1 MKLCRRDKSTV
12 DRHIKRRHKNYPN
25 VVIKPYL
32 DETTTVK
39 KARECLEN
47 IASRQL
53 KTCKQ
58 SCPTVDNPLHASLP
72 SNTSAPSTSR
82 SGTSLV
88 QSTIVAT
95 AKTGN
100 PSSCVLALEKELSN
114 STTGMSTLLSKVDTL
129 IKEFREFK
137 VSPSVKNG
145 NQPSSS
151 SLSSIDKKAS
161 GDVAEIV
168 LHWPEVKNILDLTE
182 LCKNIRFFP
191 GDIDQG
197 VLSVIRCET
206 CFNYL
211 KSKRIK
217 PSDKISP
224 AQVAKKG
231 IGG

>member
-12 DRHIKRRHKNYPN
+12 DRHIRRRHNNDPK

-32 DETTTVK
+32 DETITVK

-47 IASRQL
+47 IASDQL
-53 KTCKQ
+53 KTFEQPCR
-58 SCPTVDNPLHASLP
+58 TASLP
-72 SNTSAPSTSR
+72 SNSSAPSTR
-82 SGTSLV
+82 VIETGLV

-95 AKTGN
+95 ANTSN
-100 PSSCVLALEKELSN
+100 PSSCVLSLAKKESSN
-114 STTGMSTLLSKVDTL
+114 STTEMSTLLSKVDKL
-129 IKEFREFK
+129 IKEFRELK
-137 VSPSVKNG
+137 VNPSVKNV
-145 NQPSSS
+145 NQPSLL
-151 SLSSIDKKAS
+151 LSIGKKAS
-161 GDVAEIV
+161 GDVEIV
-168 LHWPEVKNILDLTE
+168 SQSPEVKNILDLTR

-191 GDIDQG
+191 GDVDQG
-197 VLSVIRCET
+197 DLSVIRCET

-217 PSDKISP
+217 PSDKSSP

>member
-12 DRHIKRRHKNYPN
+12 DRHIRRRHDNDPK

-32 DETTTVK
+32 DETITVK

-47 IASRQL
+47 IASDQL
-53 KTCKQ
+53 KTCEQ
-58 SCPTVDNPLHASLP
+58 PCRMASLP
-72 SNTSAPSTSR
+72 SNNSAPSTR
-82 SGTSLV
+82 VIETGLV

-95 AKTGN
+95 ANTSN
-100 PSSCVLALEKELSN
+100 PSSCVLSLAKKKSSN
-114 STTGMSTLLSKVDTL
+114 STTEMSTLLSKVDKL
-129 IKEFREFK
+129 IKEFKELK
-137 VSPSVKNG
+137 VSPSVKYV
-145 NQPSSS
+145 NQPSLL
-151 SLSSIDKKAS
+151 LSIGKKAS

-168 LHWPEVKNILDLTE
+168 SQWPEVKNILDLTR

-191 GDIDQG
+191 GDVDQG
-197 VLSVIRCET
+197 DLSVIRCKT

-217 PSDKISP
+217 PSDKSSP